1 MPSPERVCRPLKNH
15 SVSARGTG
23 TRNGRAWCCGCG
35 HGSSLQRANPG
46 SGDGHSRARS
56 PGSAAGV
63 AAGPGP
69 APPRAMASPCP
80 APAGSVTDTQW
91 PTAAHSRTP
100 GVEQTAHTMNT
111 KRSRCSGPPASQNT
125 GLCSRRRQWLPGRAR
140 LPGAPWGGGNTG
152 HRGSP
157 QAGLAADRLPPP
169 APELGSSN
177 ALASVLGGQE
187 EPHPHQLQG
196 PPARGKAGNPGGW
209 KALSP

>member
-46 SGDGHSRARS
+46 SGDGRSRVRS

-63 AAGPGP
+63 AAGPSP
-69 APPRAMASPCP
+69 APPRAMASPGP

-140 LPGAPWGGGNTG
+140 LPGAPWGGGGTQDTG
-152 HRGSP
+152 EALRQDWLLTGSRHLP
-157 QAGLAADRLPPP
+157 QSWALLMLWLQSWGDRRNPTPT
-169 APELGSSN
+169 SSR
-177 ALASVLGGQE
+177 A
-187 EPHPHQLQG
+187 HLQG
-196 PPARGKAGNPGGW
+196 GRRATQEAGRP
-209 KALSP
+209 